1 MSPRVLHLFNLIA
14 IEMPSMKTI
23 NHIVGNLCETLVL
36 NWPSSIQIYAKDIS
50 SALIDISVRIFKHLR
65 PTPMKA

>member
-1 MSPRVLHLFNLIA
+1 
-14 IEMPSMKTI
+14 MPSMKTI